1 MDDKKIISLFFA
13 RDEGAI
19 TALSEK
25 YGRLLSQL
33 AHNILKNHSDSE
45 ECVNDTYLGVWNSI
59 PPNRP
64 DSLIAYV
71 CKLAK
76 NIAIKR
82 YHYNTA
88 QKRNS
93 NYDVALEELEGV
105 LVSTKDVET
114 EIEAA
119 ELTQTIESFLDS
131 LKDVDRAVFLKRYYF
146 SASYA
151 DIAAETGL
159 TEKNVSVKLT
169 RLREK
174 LRNYLK
180 ERDYIV

>member
-1 MDDKKIISLFFA
+1 MDDKQIINLFFA
-13 RDEGAI
+13 RSEEAI
-19 TALSEK
+19 VQLSTK
-25 YGRLLSQL
+25 YGRLCSQL
-33 AHNILKNHSDSE
+33 AANILKDRSDAE
-45 ECVNDTYLGVWNSI
+45 ECVNDTWLGVWNSI
-59 PPNRP
+59 PPNQP
-64 DSLIAYV
+64 ESLIGYV
-71 CKLAK
+71 CRLTR

-88 QKRNS
+88 AKRNS

-105 LVSTKDVET
+105 LVSAKDVES
-114 EIEAA
+114 EIEGAQ
-119 ELTQTIESFLDS
+119 LTQTIEAFLDT
-131 LKDVDRAVFLKRYYF
+131 LKQVDRVVFLKRYYF

-151 DIAAETGL
+151 DIAEETGL
-159 TEKNVSVKLT
+159 SEKNVSVKLT

>member
-1 MDDKKIISLFFA
+1 MDDRQIISLFFA
-13 RDEGAI
+13 RDENAI
-19 TALSEK
+19 TALANK
-25 YGRLLSQL
+25 YGRLLHQL
-33 AHNILKNHSDSE
+33 ASNILNDRSDTE

-59 PPNRP
+59 PPNDP
-64 DSLIAYV
+64 ESLIAYV
-71 CKLAK
+71 CKLVK
-76 NIAIKR
+76 NISIKR

-105 LVSTKDVET
+105 LVSTKSIESELEAKQLT
-114 EIEAA
+114 E
-119 ELTQTIESFLDS
+119 TIEGFLET
-131 LKDVDRAVFLKRYYF
+131 LKQVDRVIFIQRYYF

-151 DIAAETGL
+151 DIASQTGL

-169 RLREK
+169 RLRDR
-174 LRNYLK
+174 LRKYLK